1 MAGNNIYEFLRTLTP
16 INAIVFSPRLADG
29 GSSPSLP
36 LKRKCMQIEISKTD
50 YKSMMTLID
59 KAVGIIKSDTRKPRE
74 YNVARQLG
82 ILKRKVEK
90 RNNSINL

>member
-1 MAGNNIYEFLRTLTP
+1 
-16 INAIVFSPRLADG
+16 
-29 GSSPSLP
+29 
-36 LKRKCMQIEISKTD
+36 MQIEISKTD

-59 KAVGIIKSDTRKPRE
+59 KAVVIIKSDTRKPRE